1 MHLRDNIIEQ
11 QNVAVRN
18 MNPWQLKRTQFKFFI
33 LFSFTCICFMESSR
47 PASARPM
54 SRRGNMEPTSTR
66 PPSAMRT
73 GTASRLTSA
82 MPPSA
87 RVGTAKNIG
96 LSQKVKDQ
104 FINLLNKYINC
115 VSHL

>member
-1 MHLRDNIIEQ
+1 
-11 QNVAVRN
+11 
-18 MNPWQLKRTQFKFFI
+18 
-33 LFSFTCICFMESSR
+33 MESSR

-54 SRRGNMEPTSTR
+54 SRRGNMESSSTR

-96 LSQKVKDQ
+96 LPQKVLFKTKL
-104 FINLLNKYINC
+104 INIKYSINFLS
-115 VSHL
+115 VGFNR